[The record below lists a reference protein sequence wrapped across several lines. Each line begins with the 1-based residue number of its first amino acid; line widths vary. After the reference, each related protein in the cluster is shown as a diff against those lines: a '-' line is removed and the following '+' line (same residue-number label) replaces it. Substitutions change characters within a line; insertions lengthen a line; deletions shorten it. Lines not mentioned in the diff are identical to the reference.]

1 MEHLYYSNITN
12 KTYHSEE
19 ECLKEEKLFKE
30 KEENTKKSLDDARK
44 ELNKAY
50 ENYELAQNK
59 AAEILEK
66 SNNEVEAILKEAE
79 DRVNKCKKALCDIE
93 KKRHTTF
100 IKKNNT
106 LDDFLDSLYYIL
118 YK

>member
-1 MEHLYYSNITN
+1 MEKFTIN
-12 KTYHSEE
+12 
-19 ECLKEEKLFKE
+19 
-30 KEENTKKSLDDARK
+30 LDEARK

-79 DRVNKCKKALCDIE
+79 DEIDKCKKALHDIE
-93 KKRHTTF
+93 KKRHTD